1 MAAKKETKSSKAKT
15 VSTDAEGIGKITTTA
30 ELKTFL
36 TNMLDK
42 VKEDAAPPI
51 YIASAMNHVLN
62 ISDIY
67 TLLDNESREL
77 ARDIW
82 LRLKASGFQ
91 VKNPPLLF
99 PEGDGAAI

>member
-1 MAAKKETKSSKAKT
+1 MAAKKESKTTKTKT
-15 VSTDAEGIGKITTTA
+15 ATSEVEGSGKITTTA

-42 VKEDAAPPI
+42 VKEDAAPAI

-62 ISDIY
+62 IPDIY
-67 TLLDNESREL
+67 TLLDNECREL
-77 ARDIW
+77 ARDTW

-99 PEGDGAAI
+99 GEDGSAV